1 MSEGIGREAGEG
13 ERPLLVVKLLA
24 DRAFAAAIHRSPSAV
39 TDAISGNFL
48 GEILYI
54 SALQTPNRPSNGLLV
69 QVGTLSSPPIPGF
82 VFLSFF
88 LPKRRCSCATMMRLR
103 Q

>member
-24 DRAFAAAIHRSPSAV
+24 DRAFAAAFHRN
-39 TDAISGNFL
+39 AISGNFF
-48 GEILYI
+48 GEFYKTPC
-54 SALQTPNRPSNGLLV
+54 QKTPNRPSNGLLV

-103 Q
+103 QCA